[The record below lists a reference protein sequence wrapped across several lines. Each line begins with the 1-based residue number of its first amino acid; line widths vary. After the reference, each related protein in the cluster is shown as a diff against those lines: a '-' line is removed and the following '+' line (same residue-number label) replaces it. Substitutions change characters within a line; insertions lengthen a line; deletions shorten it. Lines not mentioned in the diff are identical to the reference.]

1 LWPTPPQEQTSFAT
15 DRREGP
21 NPLAFT
27 RSLPYRRPMKPQSLQ
42 HLAEHLRQFAAER
55 DWEQFHSPKNL
66 AMALSV
72 EVAEIVEH
80 FQWLTEQQ
88 SRDLEPAKRAEVEQE
103 LADAL
108 IYLVRLADQLG
119 IDLLEAAERK
129 LAVNEA
135 KYPAERVRGSP
146 KKYSEYD

>member
-1 LWPTPPQEQTSFAT
+1 
-15 DRREGP
+15 
-21 NPLAFT
+21 
-27 RSLPYRRPMKPQSLQ
+27 MKPESLQ

-80 FQWLTEQQ
+80 FQWLTEPQ
-88 SRDLEPAKRAEVEQE
+88 SRELEKTKREEVGQE

-108 IYLVRLADQLG
+108 IYLVRLADQLQ
-119 IDLLEAAERK
+119 IDLLDAAERK
-129 LAVNEA
+129 LAINEA
-135 KYPAERVRGSP
+135 KYPAEQVRGSP
-146 KKYSEYD
+146 KKYSEYE

>member
-1 LWPTPPQEQTSFAT
+1 
-15 DRREGP
+15 
-21 NPLAFT
+21 
-27 RSLPYRRPMKPQSLQ
+27 MKPESLQ

-80 FQWLTEQQ
+80 FQWLTEEQ
-88 SRDLEPAKRAEVEQE
+88 SRELDTAKKEEVEHE

-108 IYLVRLADQLG
+108 IYLVRLADQLQ

-129 LAVNEA
+129 LSVNEA
-135 KYPAERVRGSP
+135 KYPTERVRGSAR
-146 KKYSEYD
+146 KYSDYD

>member
-1 LWPTPPQEQTSFAT
+1 
-15 DRREGP
+15 
-21 NPLAFT
+21 
-27 RSLPYRRPMKPQSLQ
+27 MKPETLQ
-42 HLAEHLRQFAAER
+42 HLAEQLQRFAAER

-66 AMALSV
+66 AMALTV

-88 SRDLEPAKRAEVEQE
+88 SRELDPAKREQVEHE

-119 IDLLEAAERK
+119 IDLLDAAGRK
-129 LAVNEA
+129 LALNEA
-135 KYPAERVRGSP
+135 RYPAERVRGSAR
-146 KKYSEYD
+146 KYSDYD